1 MDFGFENVE
10 EAFFTDLLAGFGA
23 FEDRSGFCAEGAE
36 LGSHCTLVAGEV
48 RLEGWED
55 PRKSD
60 RAEEKR
66 VRVMTR
72 SAQKTFSPPESGDSV
87 DNVECL
93 KHWWLLYLKGASRD
107 YQPFSGAQNPQ
118 NCSMQGARTA
128 RYLKH
133 EHFKPHIPTPSANA

>member
-1 MDFGFENVE
+1 MDFGFEDVE
-10 EAFFTDLLAGFGA
+10 EAFFADLLAGFGA
-23 FEDRSGFCAEGAE
+23 FEDCSGFCAEGAE
-36 LGSHCTLVAGEV
+36 LWGHCILAAGEV
-48 RLEGWED
+48 KLEGWED

-93 KHWWLLYLKGASRD
+93 EALVVAILERRQSRLPALLWS
-107 YQPFSGAQNPQ
+107 P
-118 NCSMQGARTA
+118 
-128 RYLKH
+128 
-133 EHFKPHIPTPSANA
+133 EPSEL